1 VALEL
6 KRGKE
11 VCSQPIHV
19 SDSFQYIP
27 KVLEKSKEDEEF
39 LRRTLKS
46 FILFQELSDE
56 EIQTMI
62 DTTERQEISKKT
74 TLVKQDEND
83 QYLQIIQKGK
93 VDVYCERSQQL
104 VGTLRSG
111 DIFGEMALL
120 YGEDAPNSFIVADDE
135 LTVVWR
141 IDHHTFRYILAH
153 SAHKRDSNIRSCLS
167 NIPLFQSLSEQNLQ
181 KFADSLTRVAF
192 QNGERI
198 VTKGD
203 EGSVFYLIEDGEVR
217 VHDIGIGDG
226 RAVDQ
231 LLSAGGKNSFV

>member
-11 VCSQPIHV
+11 VCSQPLHV

-27 KVLEKSKEDEEF
+27 TVFEKSKEDEEF

-62 DTTERQEISKKT
+62 DATERQEISKRT
-74 TLVKQDEND
+74 TLVKQDKND

-93 VDVYCERSQQL
+93 VDVYCERSQQS
-104 VGTLRSG
+104 VGTLKSG

-120 YGEDAPNSFIVADDE
+120 YGEDAPNSFIVADDD

-153 SAHKRDSNIRSCLS
+153 SAHKRDSNIRSRLS
-167 NIPLFQSLSEQNLQ
+167 NIPLFQSFSEQNLQ
-181 KFADSLTRVAF
+181 KFANSLTRVAF
-192 QNGERI
+192 QNGESI

-203 EGSVFYLIEDGEVR
+203 EGSVFYLIEDGEVK

-226 RAVDQ
+226 KAVDQ
-231 LLSAGGKNSFV
+231 FLSAGGKNSFV